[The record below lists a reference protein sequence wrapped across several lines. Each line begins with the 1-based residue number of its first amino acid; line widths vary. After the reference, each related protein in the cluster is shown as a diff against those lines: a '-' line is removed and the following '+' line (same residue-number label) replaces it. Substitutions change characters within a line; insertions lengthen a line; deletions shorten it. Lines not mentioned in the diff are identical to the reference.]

1 MVSPETDSGFVGSE
15 TSIVSPF
22 TQTPE
27 HRLSHVR
34 YCIPPGTSWNLSVC
48 GSPEQGPVVPA
59 SAHPHLIPS
68 PGSPSYHPDR
78 EPQRAKLTS

>member
-27 HRLSHVR
+27 HQISHIR
-34 YCIPPGTSWNLSVC
+34 YETSWNL
-48 GSPEQGPVVPA
+48 G
-59 SAHPHLIPS
+59 HL
-68 PGSPSYHPDR
+68 GM
-78 EPQRAKLTS
+78 